1 MAEVAMAEAAA
12 MEAVSVVVDT
22 ALGVEV
28 SEVFPSFSH
37 RLLRRSTRRPRRP
50 SSCRP
55 HSRPGAEVEEREERW
70 QQERREVLAE
80 VQRLK
85 EEAGRMVAIL
95 AMEAEEE
102 NLSQEKKISLG
113 QEVGQVVQDMLGY
126 VSLL

>member
-1 MAEVAMAEAAA
+1 M
-12 MEAVSVVVDT
+12 
-22 ALGVEV
+22 
-28 SEVFPSFSH
+28 
-37 RLLRRSTRRPRRP
+37 
-50 SSCRP
+50 
-55 HSRPGAEVEEREERW
+55 EEREERW